1 MFDNTTSNSTK
12 QVVAATDAAIN
23 MNGVT
28 ITRASN
34 TFTDL
39 IEGYEFKL
47 NQTTT
52 SAATVISNL
61 DADLAINVKDF
72 VNVTTVTST
81 SKRYLKEVLRAK
93 KWCFIKRCWDYINRN
108 KLRHS
113 FSELAGFGQTGRYI
127 SELGI
132 KTERW
137 TLALMRQI
145 LKNLPLNQFYMM

>member
-47 NQTTT
+47 NPTTT

-61 DADLAINVKDF
+61 DADLAYSNVKDF
-72 VNVTTVTST
+72 VNVYNSVTST
-81 SKRYLKEVLRAK
+81 LKTLSQRGLEGEGGVLSR
-93 KWCFIKRCWDYINRN
+93 DVGLHQSEINCD
-108 KLRHS
+108 HS
-113 FSELAGFGQTGRYI
+113 FLLS
-127 SELGI
+127 
-132 KTERW
+132 
-137 TLALMRQI
+137 
-145 LKNLPLNQFYMM
+145 